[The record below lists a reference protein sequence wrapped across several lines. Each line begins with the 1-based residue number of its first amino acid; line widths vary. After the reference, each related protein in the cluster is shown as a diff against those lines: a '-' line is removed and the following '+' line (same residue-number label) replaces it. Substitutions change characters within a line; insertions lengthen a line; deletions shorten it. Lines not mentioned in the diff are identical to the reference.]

1 MIQMRLKSIGNFDVE
16 IKEKT
21 ESQKKRQREQIK
33 MWGKKHPE
41 RTKMKNAKR
50 RELGFDPFN
59 GRFIGSVAHHIDKTH
74 VIFIPEEIHISI
86 PHNVWTRRNM
96 AKINAL
102 SMTFL
107 GKDLYRS
114 LI

>member
-1 MIQMRLKSIGNFDVE
+1 MRLKSIGNFDVE

-59 GRFIGSVAHHIDKTH
+59 GRFIGSVAHHIDFEC
-74 VIFIPEEIHISI
+74 VIYIPRELHISI
-86 PHNVWTRRNM
+86 HHCVWTGQGM
-96 AKINAL
+96 AEINDKVFEWL
-102 SMTFL
+102 TT
-107 GKDLYRS
+107 
-114 LI
+114 